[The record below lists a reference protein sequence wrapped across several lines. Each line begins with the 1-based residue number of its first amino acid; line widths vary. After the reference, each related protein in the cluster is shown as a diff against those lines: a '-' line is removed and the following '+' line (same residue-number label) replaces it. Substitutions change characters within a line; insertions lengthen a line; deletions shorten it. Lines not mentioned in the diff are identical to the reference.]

1 MNELSKYIVMKLP
14 PYKRHDSIES
24 AKADA
29 EREFNN
35 TPLGVEYAI
44 VQVVAKISPKVVPK
58 WEEFK

>member
-1 MNELSKYIVMKLP
+1 MSELNKFIVMKLP
-14 PYKRHDSIES
+14 PYTRHDSIES

-29 EREFNN
+29 EREFNK

-58 WEEFK
+58 WEESK